1 MNRVGMKRF
10 TLLEVMIVLMLLVI
24 LAGAVTPAY
33 LNYMKKAK
41 VQSAKSESKLLADA
55 VEHYYLE
62 VGHYPSS
69 LEALVSNIDNET
81 RWNGPYLNGKLPKDP
96 WDNVYVLSVPGK
108 AGDFDIVS
116 LGADGKSGGTGDAAD
131 LYSSDMEE

>member
-69 LEALVSNIDNET
+69 LEALVSNVDNET

-96 WDNVYVLSVPGK
+96 WDNDYVLSVSGK

-116 LGADGKSGGTGDAAD
+116 WGADGKSGGTGDAAD
-131 LYSSDMEE
+131 LYSSDMED